1 MEYRSNWSN
10 FLTVLLANILLVSY
24 TIIFRDLTLWCS
36 KNALVE
42 YIYKKKNKK
51 NKGNYRSV
59 SISILNSLW
68 EVYAPYNTNLS
79 VKNRTVKTI
88 GKRTS
93 IIIK

>member
-24 TIIFRDLTLWCS
+24 TIIFRDLTLWWS
-36 KNALVE
+36 KNALVK
-42 YIYKKKNKK
+42 YIHKKKNKK

-93 IIIK
+93 IIVK